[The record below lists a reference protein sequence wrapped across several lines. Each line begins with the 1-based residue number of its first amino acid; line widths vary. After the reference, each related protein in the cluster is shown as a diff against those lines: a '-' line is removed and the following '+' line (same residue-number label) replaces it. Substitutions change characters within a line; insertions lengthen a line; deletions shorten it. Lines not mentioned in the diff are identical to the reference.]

1 MSTKKIQRRKI
12 KKQVAAYFIKQGK
25 FFTAEEYVN
34 LGQAQPVLGVTINRI
49 YGRYAPLLREL
60 QSDEMLV
67 TLVNQAASIK
77 EAAKPAPKPA
87 PKPIPK
93 VKPVTKAKPASKL
106 GASTVEK

>member
-12 KKQVAAYFIKQGK
+12 KKRVAAYFIKQGK
-25 FFTAEEYVN
+25 FLTAEEYVN
-34 LGQAQPVLGVTINRI
+34 LGAAQPVMGVTINRI
-49 YGRYAPLLREL
+49 YGRYAPLLGEL

-67 TLVNQAASIK
+67 ALVNQAASIK
-77 EAAKPAPKPA
+77 EAAKPAPKPV
-87 PKPIPK
+87 PK